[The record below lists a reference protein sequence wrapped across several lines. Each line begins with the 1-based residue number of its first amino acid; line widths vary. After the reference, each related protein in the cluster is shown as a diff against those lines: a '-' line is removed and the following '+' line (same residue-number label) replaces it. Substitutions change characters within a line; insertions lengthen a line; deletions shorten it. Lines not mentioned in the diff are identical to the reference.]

1 MAYRETVRVKERK
14 AAQQLALL
22 RAAEALVR
30 EHGFSG
36 LTIQALATRAGVG
49 VGTVYRYY
57 RAKDELAA
65 EVFRLATERE
75 VAAVAAAIAGEGTV
89 AQRLCETVDVFA
101 RRAMQAPQLAWA
113 LIAEPAAPAVDAV
126 RLTYRQA
133 YADVFE
139 AFVEEAILA
148 QDLPPQNAKVVAAAL
163 VGAMAEALVGPLAGT
178 LVALQPDDQII
189 EQLQHF
195 CARAIGLRVIDKGV
209 EVNQVLGANNA

>member
-1 MAYRETVRVKERK
+1 MAYRETVKIKERK

-22 RAAEALVR
+22 RAAETLVR
-30 EHGFSG
+30 EQGFAG
-36 LTIQALATRAGVG
+36 LTIQALAARAGVG

-75 VAAVAAAIAGEGTV
+75 VAAVAEAIDSDGTV
-89 AQRLCETVDVFA
+89 ATRLCGAVEVFA
-101 RRAMQAPQLAWA
+101 RRAMQAPRLAWA
-113 LIAEPAAPAVDAV
+113 LIAEPADPAVDAV

-139 AFVEEAILA
+139 VFIEDGVLSQA
-148 QDLPPQNAKVVAAAL
+148 LPAQNAKVVAAAL

-178 LVALQPDDQII
+178 LMEDQADDQVID
-189 EQLQHF
+189 QLQQF
-195 CARAIGLRVIDKGV
+195 CLRAIG
-209 EVNQVLGANNA
+209 AFA

>member
-1 MAYRETVRVKERK
+1 MAYRETNRIKERK

-30 EHGFSG
+30 EHGFAG

-57 RAKDELAA
+57 RAKDVLAA

-75 VAAVAAAIAGEGTV
+75 VAAVSAAIECEGTV
-89 AQRLCETVDVFA
+89 AARLCVAVEVFA

-113 LIAEPAAPAVDAV
+113 LIAEPADPAVDAV

-139 AFVEEAILA
+139 VFIEDAVLSQA
-148 QDLPPQNAKVVAAAL
+148 LPEQNAKVVAAAL

-178 LVALQPDDQII
+178 LVANRPDEHVI
-189 EQLQHF
+189 EQLQQF
-195 CARAIGLRVIDKGV
+195 CVRAIGAVV
-209 EVNQVLGANNA
+209 EVGPIRGANDE

>member
-30 EHGFSG
+30 EHGFAG
-36 LTIQALATRAGVG
+36 LTIQALATGAGVG

-75 VAAVAAAIAGEGTV
+75 VAAVAAAISGDGTA
-89 AQRLCETVDVFA
+89 AQRLAAAVGVFA
-101 RRAMQAPQLAWA
+101 RRAMQAPRLAWA
-113 LIAEPAAPAVDAV
+113 LIAEPADPAVDAV

-139 AFVEEAILA
+139 VFVEDAILG
-148 QDLPPQNAKVVAAAL
+148 QELPQQNAKVVAAAL

-178 LVALQPDDQII
+178 LVAHQPDDQVI
-189 EQLQHF
+189 EQLQSF
-195 CARAIGLRVIDKGV
+195 CARAIGL
-209 EVNQVLGANNA
+209 GANSTVVEADKIRGPNNE